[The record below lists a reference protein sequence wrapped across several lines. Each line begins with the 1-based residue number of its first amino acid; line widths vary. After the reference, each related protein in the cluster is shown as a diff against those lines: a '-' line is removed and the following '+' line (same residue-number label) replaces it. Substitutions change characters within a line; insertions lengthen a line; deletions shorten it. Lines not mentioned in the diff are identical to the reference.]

1 MAHAAAL
8 RNADPDSQLAEQ
20 IGDDYHNANLTP
32 KQVAMLEFAESL
44 TVDPGNAK
52 EEYVAGL
59 RDLGW
64 TDEDVVDIVHI
75 TCLFNY
81 MDRLADGLGAEL
93 DSDRGWE
100 HMHEKL
106 SFKGDSTPKD
116 FGKIVPTPS
125 SQPVASG
132 D

>member
-1 MAHAAAL
+1 LH
-8 RNADPDSQLAEQ
+8 NADPDSQLAEQ
-20 IGDDYHNANLTP
+20 VGDDYHNANLTH

-44 TVDPGNAK
+44 TLDPGNTKGAYV
-52 EEYVAGL
+52 EELKNV
-59 RDLGW
+59 GW
-64 TDEDVVDIVHI
+64 ADADIVDIVHI

-100 HMHEKL
+100 SMFEKL
-106 SFKGDSTPKD
+106 SFKDDSTAKE
-116 FGKIVPTPS
+116 FAKIAKAPS
-125 SQPVASG
+125 PQATVSG